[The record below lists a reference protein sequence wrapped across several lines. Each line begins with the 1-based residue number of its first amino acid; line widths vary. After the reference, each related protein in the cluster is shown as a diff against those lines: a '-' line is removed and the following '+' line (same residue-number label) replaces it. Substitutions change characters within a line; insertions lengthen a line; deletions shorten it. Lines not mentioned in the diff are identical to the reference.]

1 MLPFHQPIVLLPF
14 PAPDPQ
20 GKYDFVME
28 ESEDGRAVV
37 LDIALPKFL
46 DTSLV
51 KVDVQPT
58 YIRLLIKGRLLQ
70 LVIPEEARDR
80 PSRRRCCC

>member
-1 MLPFHQPIVLLPF
+1 M
-14 PAPDPQ
+14 
-20 GKYDFVME
+20 ME

-80 PSRRRCCC
+80 PSRRLLATAAAVRGCCCCCCC